1 MKRFAWLG
9 LLVALCAF
17 GATQAQTFPNRT
29 VTIVVPYPPGG
40 GTDTVARSLAVAL
53 ATHWGQSVIVE
64 NFSGADGMIG
74 TQRVQR
80 AAADGYMIL
89 MQVNQMLLSKNQA
102 GGNAIDDFRLLS
114 KIQTSPL
121 SFVVPGNLPVTNFAE
136 FTNWCKGN
144 AKSCS
149 WASATKYG
157 HLIGR
162 QLMGD
167 AGLKDALQ
175 VSYKGT
181 APMINDL
188 VGGHVKL
195 ALPAVPTALPLH
207 RNGQL
212 KVLAVGSTRRFPALP
227 EVPTLVESG
236 FQVFGESWYGLM
248 VHKDTPEA
256 VFNRIVEGV
265 RVAAKDERLNTA
277 IDKAGG
283 VAVFGSPAEF
293 KDDVRKEIEYLD
305 GIAARYP
312 DRSVEKQD
320 SK

>member
-1 MKRFAWLG
+1 MKRSAWLG
-9 LLVALCAF
+9 LLIALCTLSA
-17 GATQAQTFPNRT
+17 AQAQTFPNKT

-53 ATHWGQSVIVE
+53 STHWGQSVIVE
-64 NFSGADGMIG
+64 NLSGADGMIG
-74 TQRVQR
+74 TQKVQR
-80 AAADGYMIL
+80 ASADGYTIL

-121 SFVVPGNLPVTNFAE
+121 SFVVPGNLPVTTFAE
-136 FTNWCKGN
+136 FATWCKSN
-144 AKSCS
+144 AKGCS

-212 KVLAVGSTRRFPALP
+212 KVLAVGSPKRFPALP

-248 VHKDTPEA
+248 VHKDVPDA
-256 VFNRIVEGV
+256 VFNRIYEGV
-265 RVAAKDERLNTA
+265 RTAAKDERLNTA

-305 GIAARYP
+305 GIAAKYP
-312 DRSVEKQD
+312 DRSIEKPD

>member
-1 MKRFAWLG
+1 MKRLAWLG
-9 LLVALCAF
+9 WLAALCAF
-17 GATQAQTFPNRT
+17 GAAQAQTFPSKT

-40 GTDTVARSLAVAL
+40 GTDTVARSLAIAL
-53 ATHWGQSVIVE
+53 SAHWSQPVIVE
-64 NFSGADGMIG
+64 NVSGADGMIG
-74 TQRVQR
+74 TQKVAR
-80 AAADGYMIL
+80 APADGYMIL
-89 MQVNQMLLSKNQA
+89 MQVNQMLLSKTQS
-102 GGNAIDDFRLLS
+102 GGNAVDEFRLLS

-121 SFVVPGNLPVTNFAE
+121 SFVVPGNLPATNFSE
-136 FTNWCKGN
+136 FATWCKAN
-144 AKSCS
+144 AKDCS
-149 WASATKYG
+149 WASATKFG
-157 HLIGR
+157 LLIGR

-181 APMINDL
+181 APMITDL

-212 KVLAVGSTRRFPALP
+212 KVLAVGSPKRFPALP

-236 FQVFGESWYGLM
+236 FPVFGESWYGLM
-248 VHKDTPEA
+248 VHKDVPEA
-256 VFNRIVEGV
+256 VFNRIYEAV

-277 IDKAGG
+277 IDNAGG
-283 VAVFGSPAEF
+283 VAVVGSPAEF
-293 KDDVRKEIEYLD
+293 KEDVRKEIEYLD
-305 GIAARYP
+305 GIAAKYP
-312 DRSVEKQD
+312 ERSVEKSA